1 MTVEPVPAAGPTSRR
16 RTAAAVAGHHRTSRA
31 SRLWHDRRVI
41 GLALEVVVPVALI
54 GAWWAW
60 TASAQRTYFPV
71 VPTIARSVYHSW
83 LFADV
88 GSDLAPTLERLV
100 IGYGIAVVLG
110 VAVGTLIGLSS
121 VLRDCATPIVEFLR
135 STPPPVL
142 IPLAIVVL
150 GLGDTTA
157 VAVVAFASVWPVLLN
172 TVDGVAATDPL
183 LMETARSF
191 RLPRSTVV
199 GKVVLPAASPRIF
212 AGARTSLAIA
222 IIVVV
227 VAEMLTGQQG
237 VGFYIL
243 RAEQTFHIAD
253 MWSGMIVLGVLGYLL
268 NVVFEL
274 VERRT
279 LRWFRGQQR
288 LEAQ

>member
-1 MTVEPVPAAGPTSRR
+1 MSAGSF
-16 RTAAAVAGHHRTSRA
+16 RTAAAGRTDRRA
-31 SRLWHDRRVI
+31 TPIWRDRRVLGSI
-41 GLALEVVVPVALI
+41 FEAVVPVALI
-54 GAWWAW
+54 GVWWAW

-88 GSDLAPTLERLV
+88 GSELAPTVERLV
-100 IGYGIAVVLG
+100 IGYGAAVVVG

-121 VLRDCATPIVEFLR
+121 ILRECVTPIIEFLR
-135 STPPPVL
+135 SIPPPVL

-157 VAVVAFASVWPVLLN
+157 VAVVAFGSVWPVLLN

-183 LMETARSF
+183 LMDTARLF
-191 RLPRSTVV
+191 RLPQRTVV
-199 GKVVLPAASPRIF
+199 RRLVLPAASPRIF

-222 IIVVV
+222 IILVI

-268 NVVFEL
+268 NVLFEL
-274 VERRT
+274 VERRA
-279 LRWFRGQQR
+279 LRWFRGLQR
-288 LEAQ
+288 LDAQ